1 MYNYITSFELLILTI
16 ILTCCF
22 FDIQNFGEM
31 MKYYASLEAVAF
43 TADVDSRILE
53 VFQQFQTLL

>member
-1 MYNYITSFELLILTI
+1 M
-16 ILTCCF
+16 
-22 FDIQNFGEM
+22 QNFGEM
-31 MKYYASLEAVAF
+31 MKYYASLETLAF